1 MKYLLSATAAMAV
14 LVLTGCHTNDYSD
27 YDAQGGIGDER
38 YVENPND
45 RSPESRVSDNMRD
58 VGRFSPTSRFGA
70 GNGSHSF

>member
-1 MKYLLSATAAMAV
+1 MSAIAAMAV
-14 LVLTGCHTNDYSD
+14 LVLTGCHTNDYND

-45 RSPESRVSDNMRD
+45 RSSDSRVSDNMRE
-58 VGRFSPTSRFGA
+58 VGRSRPSSRFGT